1 MCLSYICMYL
11 YVIVCHSYALGP
23 RRWLLIND
31 NKNGLAIITAKTRK
45 KRKYV
50 YSKIV
55 EKNEFAIFDLQLS
68 NFCNGLKIV
77 EQNID

>member
-45 KRKYV
+45 KENMYIQKQWKRM
-50 YSKIV
+50 SLL
-55 EKNEFAIFDLQLS
+55 FLTCS
-68 NFCNGLKIV
+68 
-77 EQNID
+77 